1 MATFKIDRNKTSEI
15 PKENLSVDFLKSA
28 NEKLVEENKALIKEN
43 QELKSKIKKEHNS
56 SIDNISLIMN
66 KLKEY
71 EIEIEKLKNE
81 NEDLKT
87 KALINPRK
95 ITDEQVIKI
104 KELRASGLSYR
115 AIVKEMG
122 LSTCTIQRA
131 LKGIYD

>member
-71 EIEIEKLKNE
+71 EIEIE
-81 NEDLKT
+81 DLKT